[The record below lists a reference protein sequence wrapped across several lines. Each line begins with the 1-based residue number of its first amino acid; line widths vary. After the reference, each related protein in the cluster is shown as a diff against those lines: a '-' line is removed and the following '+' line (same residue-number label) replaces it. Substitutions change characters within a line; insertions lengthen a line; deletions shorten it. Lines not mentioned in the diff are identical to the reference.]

1 MAAAPPCHSFLRVRF
16 TGIHNFFVDGCG
28 EVRKR
33 NLPHSLCRK
42 MEHAGI
48 IADIEAQLTHAA
60 ELVLSGSI
68 AEGLYASVI
77 CGALA
82 TLPMPRDGTDE
93 WLWAVQLEPESAPM
107 EGFRVSVSGLRQ
119 WAAGG
124 WGPVT
129 VS

>member
-1 MAAAPPCHSFLRVRF
+1 MLPSFAVRW
-16 TGIHNFFVDGCG
+16 
-28 EVRKR
+28 RR
-33 NLPHSLCRK
+33 YRCR
-42 MEHAGI
+42 A
-48 IADIEAQLTHAA
+48 
-60 ELVLSGSI
+60 
-68 AEGLYASVI
+68 
-77 CGALA
+77 
-82 TLPMPRDGTDE
+82 DGTDE

>member
-1 MAAAPPCHSFLRVRF
+1 M
-16 TGIHNFFVDGCG
+16 IVDN
-28 EVRKR
+28 RR
-33 NLPHSLCRK
+33 RSLLLSQRWSTL
-42 MEHAGI
+42 ASSPT
-48 IADIEAQLTHAA
+48 IEAQLTHVA

-68 AEGLYASVI
+68 AEALYASVI